1 MRPITKKIL
10 LTGSFLLGLNATAQA
25 SPILL
30 VTNGVLMG
38 AQGVEFGGRHYDV
51 SFSDA
56 RPTAGNLAFHDLA
69 ATWGA
74 MEALDQFVFQGVY
87 DMSPGLT
94 NGCSNPVKC
103 LVVTAFDVNWLSA
116 SGVAFTNSAT
126 RYLDPIIPY
135 AVLGNSANSAIVT
148 YAHWVL
154 QEERQVVPEPS
165 TLWLAGAGL
174 AALLARRRRGDTGAA
189 RVRA

>member
-10 LTGSFLLGLNATAQA
+10 ITGSFLLGLNATAHA

-51 SFSDA
+51 SFSDT
-56 RPTAGNLAFHDLA
+56 RPTAGSLAFHDLA

-74 MEALDQFVFQGVY
+74 MDVLDQFVFQGAY

-103 LVVTAFDVNWLSA
+103 LVVTAFDVNQILA
-116 SGVAFTNSAT
+116 TGVAFTNTST

-135 AVLGNSANSAIVT
+135 AVLGNAANSAIVT
-148 YAHWVL
+148 YAHWAL

-174 AALLARRRRGDTGAA
+174 AALLARRRRDGSGAA
-189 RVRA
+189 RMHA